1 MDELQFEFAPPN
13 TADAGESALETEEKR
28 RINLIT
34 IIVKLM
40 TLLRRDE
47 NMLVMHLNA
56 YSRKLLNKLS
66 EKNVSGNVTLR
77 EILNTLYFVKLDDA
91 GRKILQKED
100 GIMPNA
106 DGVLVGGKRMTK
118 SRSKSKSKSK
128 SKSRSRFRS
137 RSRSKKQKR
146 I

>member
-1 MDELQFEFAPPN
+1 MDELQFEFDTPN
-13 TADAGESALETEEKR
+13 AGVGASALETEEIR

-40 TLLRRDE
+40 ILLRQDE
-47 NMLVMHLNA
+47 NMLVMQLNA
-56 YSRKLLNKLS
+56 YSRGVLNKLS
-66 EKNVSGNVTLR
+66 EKHVSGNVTLR

-106 DGVLVGGKRMTK
+106 NGVLVGGKRMTK
-118 SRSKSKSKSK
+118 SKSKSK
-128 SKSRSRFRS
+128 SKSRSK
-137 RSRSKKQKR
+137 SRSKSKSKKHKR

>member
-1 MDELQFEFAPPN
+1 MDELEFEFAPPN

>member
-13 TADAGESALETEEKR
+13 TDHAGESALETEEIR

-40 TLLRRDE
+40 TLSRQDE
-47 NMLVMHLNA
+47 NMLVGQLNV
-56 YSRKLLNKLS
+56 YSRKVLNKLS
-66 EKNVSGNVTLR
+66 EKHVNGNVTLR
-77 EILNTLYFVKLDDA
+77 EILNRLYFVKLDDA

-106 DGVLVGGKRMTK
+106 NGVLVGGKRMTK
-118 SRSKSKSKSK
+118 SKSKSK
-128 SKSRSRFRS
+128 SKSRSK
-137 RSRSKKQKR
+137 SRSKSKSKKHKR

>member
-1 MDELQFEFAPPN
+1 MDELQFEFDTPN
-13 TADAGESALETEEKR
+13 AGVGASALETEEIR

-40 TLLRRDE
+40 ILLRQDE
-47 NMLVMHLNA
+47 NMLVMQLNA
-56 YSRKLLNKLS
+56 YSRGVLNKLS
-66 EKNVSGNVTLR
+66 EKHVKGNVTLR
-77 EILNTLYFVKLDDA
+77 EILNTLYFDKLDDA

-106 DGVLVGGKRMTK
+106 NGVLVGGKRMTK
-118 SRSKSKSKSK
+118 SKSKSK
-128 SKSRSRFRS
+128 SKSRSK
-137 RSRSKKQKR
+137 SRSKSKSKKHKR